1 MTCSYSRRD
10 FLALTSAVLAGATTA
25 FGQAPPAGRKLYA
38 YVGIYTRGFL
48 GQGGGGGIAAYTV
61 DMAKGALTEVFR
73 TGMEFD
79 NLHTGNICIS
89 PDGRFLYAVHEG
101 TTTFVQAAP
110 GGGGR
115 RAPAGRAAA
124 GKEVRAGRRV
134 PAAASSPLRLT
145 ARTDRSG
152 S

>member
-1 MTCSYSRRD
+1 MTGAPSRRD

-25 FGQAPPAGRKLYA
+25 LGFQAPPPGRRLYA

-48 GQGGGGGIAAYTV
+48 GAGGGGGIAAYTV
-61 DMAKGALTEVFR
+61 DVAKGALTEIFR

-101 TTTFVQAAP
+101 TTTFAPVPP
-110 GGGGR
+110 GGG
-115 RAPAGRAAA
+115 
-124 GKEVRAGRRV
+124 
-134 PAAASSPLRLT
+134 
-145 ARTDRSG
+145 
-152 S
+152 